1 MSFIE
6 LIIILLITI
15 GIADKRKIQKLYK
28 ALKKYQ
34 SGPNRQIVG
43 DVSLEEK
50 WIWIDRNNSE
60 EE

>member
-28 ALKKYQ
+28 TLKKYQ